1 MIVFLIATATVLF
14 TCLLLN
20 FGQYYFNKIY
30 PYLLGKTILWDKQN
44 DRLKLM
50 LGLTTLFFAYFS
62 FQSIWAAGT
71 VFKALNIILYAIL
84 LVSNILFYIIYSR
97 NKMLFNTPSLAENS
111 EEKKKIEEQI
121 KEQIALE
128 QEEIRFEQKVK
139 EYQEKIQATINFIKE
154 QKEEHSKT
162 NNEDP
167 HTPKDQNS
175 NDNFFQYL
183 QEDDLKKMY
192 SSFREEGIIKDLS
205 FDNFKRNLLKKELQ
219 INLHGPSLYY
229 FHKVFEKHFMKQC
242 PLSITLIKFIT
253 YFKRKDGKS
262 FLYGTVKNGVL
273 QPYPLHKELFEEM
286 FIQ

>member
-1 MIVFLIATATVLF
+1 MTIFLITTATVLF

-30 PYLLGKTILWDKQN
+30 PYLLGQTILWDKQN

-50 LGLTTLFFAYFS
+50 IGLTTLFFAYFS

-97 NKMLFNTPSLAENS
+97 NKMLFNTPSLTTDS

-128 QEEIRFEQKVK
+128 QEEIHFEQKVK
-139 EYQEKIQATINFIKE
+139 EYQEKIQATIDFIKE
-154 QKEEHSKT
+154 QKNEHPKI

-167 HTPKDQNS
+167 HTPKDQS
-175 NDNFFQYL
+175 LNDNFFQQLPENELQKIYL
-183 QEDDLKKMY
+183 C
-192 SSFREEGIIKDLS
+192 FRRDGIIKESMSLKE
-205 FDNFKRNLLKKELQ
+205 FKAKFEKKTLQLNL
-219 INLHGPSLYY
+219 NGPSLYY
-229 FHKVFEKHFMKQC
+229 FHKIIKRHFNI
-242 PLSITLIKFIT
+242 SLIKFVT
-253 YFKRKDGKS
+253 YFKKKNGDS
-262 FLYGTVKNGVL
+262 FKYKTVKNGVL